1 MNRGLKLSAALY
13 LAAIKSCTG
22 NGDTGRALFLLREA
36 AKRGTPVL
44 PTDIADTMRT
54 LTLSKQASGW
64 KQALALYEGFLELAL
79 EEAKSASEANEQ
91 RFGVDDDVNSF
102 HDATEDGIPGALL
115 GQARHLHLLSEILP
129 GWETVCQAAL
139 EACTSGGQWER
150 ALDILSVLR
159 AGGELDCQVA
169 YDEAIEVCGNG
180 EAWDMVLLLVAE
192 LSSDEIPISPSTF
205 ETALKASLQLPCF
218 QTTWEMSY
226 GFRAPFTLRIRST
239 LRVQPFVGDRVR
251 SLDRESER
259 LDRQVH
265 LGTGVLI
272 F

>member
-1 MNRGLKLSAALY
+1 MYRGLKLNADLY

-36 AKRGTPVL
+36 AKRGMPVL
-44 PTDIADTMRT
+44 PCHIADTMRT
-54 LTLSKQASGW
+54 VVSKQAAGW
-64 KQALALYEGFLELAL
+64 KLALDLYEGFLELAL
-79 EEAKSASEANEQ
+79 EQAKRTSEASEQ
-91 RFGVDDDVNSF
+91 RVDDMDSF
-102 HDATEDGIPGALL
+102 HDATEDDTPGALL

-150 ALDILSVLR
+150 ALDVLSVLR
-159 AGGELDCQVA
+159 AGGELDCPVA

-205 ETALKASLQLPCF
+205 ETALKASVQLPCF
-218 QTTWEMSY
+218 QTSWEASF
-226 GFRAPFTLRIRST
+226 GFSCVLHSFIVRTRST
-239 LRVQPFVGDRVR
+239 LRVKPSVEERVR
-251 SLDRESER
+251 SLDKR
-259 LDRQVH
+259 
-265 LGTGVLI
+265 G
-272 F
+272 